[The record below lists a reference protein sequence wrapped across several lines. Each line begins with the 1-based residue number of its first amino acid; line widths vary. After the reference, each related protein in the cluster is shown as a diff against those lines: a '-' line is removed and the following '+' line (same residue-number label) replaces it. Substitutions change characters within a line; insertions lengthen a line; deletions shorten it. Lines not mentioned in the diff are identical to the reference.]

1 MYSKEN
7 NEGCYGV
14 YPFSGI
20 PTFLRSRELRTKEE
34 FENAEFD
41 IGVLGIPF
49 DEGMPFIPG
58 TRFGPRGIRE
68 QTLRYNKKGY
78 YNVDEDKIYLSK
90 EFGEERLADLG
101 DVAIT
106 PTDIEGNLK
115 NITDAVREVLR
126 KKKNGYHPLLICLG
140 GDHSVSSPVIQ
151 GYDELGECFHVVQ
164 FDAHPDYAKAEPG
177 FCYTNAHPFRH
188 VAGMKHVKS
197 LTQVGIRSVRAF
209 QARDSRE
216 DGNRVVG
223 MKEFHRLGAEG
234 IAGLIPA
241 GEPCYVSI
249 DIDALDCSLVPG
261 CISAEPNGFTFA
273 ELSDSLA
280 ALAKRCRIIGYDL
293 VEVAP
298 DFDTPNKI
306 TSFLAAQLIIEFLG
320 HICEQPY
327 WKKRYDKE

>member
-1 MYSKEN
+1 MYTKEN

-20 PTFLRSRELRTKEE
+20 PTFLRSKELKTKEE
-34 FENAEFD
+34 FDATDFD
-41 IGVLGIPF
+41 IGVLGVPF

-68 QTLRYNKKGY
+68 QTLRYNKRGY

-90 EFGEERLADLG
+90 EFGEDRIVDLG

-106 PTDIEGNLK
+106 PTAIEENLK
-115 NITDAVREVLR
+115 NITEAVRTIL
-126 KKKNGYHPLLICLG
+126 KKKKKGYSPLLISLG
-140 GDHSVSSPVIQ
+140 GDHSVSSPIIQ
-151 GYDELGECFHVVQ
+151 GYDELGIPFHVIQ

-188 VAGMKHVKS
+188 VSGMKHVKS

-209 QARDSRE
+209 QAHDSKE

-223 MKEFHRLGAEG
+223 MKEFHKIGAEG
-234 IAGLIPA
+234 IADLIPE

-249 DIDALDCSLVPG
+249 DIDALDCTLVP
-261 CISAEPNGFTFA
+261 AVFQRNQT
-273 ELSDSLA
+273 D
-280 ALAKRCRIIGYDL
+280 
-293 VEVAP
+293 
-298 DFDTPNKI
+298 
-306 TSFLAAQLIIEFLG
+306 
-320 HICEQPY
+320 
-327 WKKRYDKE
+327 